1 MRPARRHGRPPSSF
15 EPGTWPAAVAL
26 GRGQSGLSA
35 GSDSLSAAR
44 RMRDFIG
51 CSPPLCAGGWPRRL
65 PGVDVTRRP
74 PAAGR
79 GAADADYAA
88 VFDRL
93 FGQGR
98 SAVLSG
104 AHYRDT
110 PPVDGGRWGLS
121 VVFLPDSD
129 AMDRLAALTAEAMD
143 IAGGEHWPTGAP
155 HAVHFTVRAIQV
167 HRCAVQ
173 PDDPL
178 EFRCA
183 AALRRAAAG
192 ARPVRLRLA
201 GLTLTPSGV
210 MACAVPKDGAADA
223 FAARLGDELGDDGW
237 FEAQFHRDIWY
248 ATLLHFTS
256 DIADRQGLVD

>member
-1 MRPARRHGRPPSSF
+1 M
-15 EPGTWPAAVAL
+15 
-26 GRGQSGLSA
+26 
-35 GSDSLSAAR
+35 
-44 RMRDFIG
+44 
-51 CSPPLCAGGWPRRL
+51 
-65 PGVDVTRRP
+65 DVTRRS

-93 FGQGR
+93 VEQGR

-129 AMDRLAALTAEAMD
+129 ATDRLAALTAEAMD

-167 HRCAVQ
+167 HRSVVP

-178 EFRCA
+178 EARCA

-192 ARPVRLRLA
+192 ARPAWLRLA

-210 MACAVPKDGAADA
+210 MVCAVPEDGAADA
-223 FAARLGDELGDDGW
+223 FAGRLGDELGPDGW
-237 FEAQFHRDIWY
+237 FEAQYHRDIWY

-256 DIADRQGLVD
+256 DIRDRNGLVDWVGARRHLDLGLTRADEAELLRFHFDGRQPVRHTVARAPLGLVVVPEATAPLR